1 MFKKQLW
8 VLLIFPLFLILGC
21 ADGDND
27 EVWPVPRPLGQE
39 IQTYRPPVKPY
50 KSVPVRE
57 EITEPNDVITLREA
71 LALSLMHNPELK
83 SFSWQV
89 RASEARTL
97 QASLLPNPEIEVEVE
112 EVGGTGGRSGFDASE
127 TTIQL
132 GQLIELGGKVEKREK
147 VASLESELAGWGYEA
162 KRVDVLT
169 KVTHA
174 FVEVLASQE
183 RLKLADELVQLSEE
197 ILYTVSLRVEAGK
210 DSPVEKTKAQLVLSG
225 ARVEQKQAVQRL
237 KTARKRL
244 TALWGNTSPVF
255 EEAAG
260 QFELVSGFPSESKL
274 SSFLVGNPELARWA
288 VEMERQRA
296 ILELEK
302 ANSIIDPRLSGG
314 VQYLNEDNDTAIVFG
329 VSVPVP
335 IFNQN
340 QGKILE
346 ARYNILK
353 ARNQQEA
360 AEASLNLGLSEA
372 YQGLSIAFIQATDL
386 KEEILPGAQSAMD
399 ATREGYSQ
407 GKFDYLMVLD
417 AQRTFFLSRAKYVE
431 SLAAYHRARADIEQ
445 LVGQS
450 IEELNRYFN
459 ENIKEQN

>member
-1 MFKKQLW
+1 
-8 VLLIFPLFLILGC
+8 
-21 ADGDND
+21 
-27 EVWPVPRPLGQE
+27 VWPVPRPLGQE
-39 IQTYRPPVKPY
+39 VQTYRPPVKLS
-50 KSVPVRE
+50 KSVSPTS
-57 EITEPNDVITLREA
+57 EITEPSGVITLREA

-97 QASLLPNPEIEVEVE
+97 QAGLLPNPEIEVEVE
-112 EVGGTGGRSGFDASE
+112 EVGGTGARSGFDASE

-132 GQLIELGGKVEKREK
+132 GQLVELGGKAEKRK
-147 VASLESELAGWGYEA
+147 RVASLESELTGWSYEA
-162 KRVDVLT
+162 KRLDVLT
-169 KVTHA
+169 KVTHS
-174 FVEVLASQE
+174 FIGVIASQE
-183 RLKLADELVQLSEE
+183 RLKLADELVQLSED
-197 ILYTVSLRVEAGK
+197 ILYAVNLRVEAGK
-210 DSPVEKTKAQLVLSG
+210 DSPVERTKAQLVLSS
-225 ARVEQKQAVQRL
+225 ARVEQKQAKQRL
-237 KTARKRL
+237 KTARNRL
-244 TALWGNTSPVF
+244 TALWGNNWPVF

-260 QFELVSGFPSESKL
+260 QFNLVSDIPSETKL
-274 SSFLVGNPELARWA
+274 RNFLAYNPELARWA
-288 VEMERQRA
+288 IEMERQRA

-302 ANSIIDPRLSGG
+302 ANSIVDPRLFGG
-314 VQYLNEDNDTAIVFG
+314 VQYFNEDNDTAIVFG
-329 VSVPVP
+329 LSVPVP

-353 ARNQQEA
+353 AQNQQEA
-360 AEASLNLGLSEA
+360 AEASLYVGLTEA
-372 YQGLSIAFIQATDL
+372 YQGLSIGFIEATDL
-386 KEEILPGAQSAMD
+386 KEEILPGAQSALD
-399 ATREGYSQ
+399 ATRAGYRE

-450 IEELNRYFN
+450 IDELNKYFD

>member
-1 MFKKQLW
+1 MFKKRLW
-8 VLLIFPLFLILGC
+8 VLLIFAMVFVLGC
-21 ADGDND
+21 GDSGND

-39 IQTYRPPVKPY
+39 IQTYRPPVKPS
-50 KSVPVRE
+50 KSVPVTE
-57 EITEPNDVITLREA
+57 EIVEPNGVITLREA

-112 EVGGTGGRSGFDASE
+112 EVGGTGARSGFDGSE

-132 GQLIELGGKVEKREK
+132 GQLIELGGKVEKRER
-147 VASLESELAGWGYEA
+147 VASLENELAGWGYEA
-162 KRVDVLT
+162 KRLDVLT

-174 FVEVLASQE
+174 FIGVLASRQ
-183 RLKLADELVQLSEE
+183 RLMLADELVQLSEE
-197 ILYTVSLRVEAGK
+197 ILYAVNLRVEAGK
-210 DSPVEKTKAQLVLSG
+210 DSPVEKTKAQLVLSN
-225 ARVEQKQAVQRL
+225 ARVEQKKAKQRL
-237 KTARKRL
+237 NTARKRL
-244 TALWGNTSPVF
+244 TALWGNNWPVF
-255 EEAAG
+255 QEAVG
-260 QFELVSGFPSESKL
+260 QLDLISPFPSETKL
-274 SSFLVGNPELARWA
+274 SSFLAQNPELARWA

-302 ANSIIDPRLSGG
+302 ANSIVDPRLSGG
-314 VQYLNEDNDTAIVFG
+314 VQYLNEDNDTAFVFG
-329 VSVPVP
+329 LSVPIP

-353 ARNQQEA
+353 AQNQQEA
-360 AEASLNLGLSEA
+360 AEASLHVGLTEA
-372 YQGLSIAFIQATDL
+372 YQALSISFIEATDL
-386 KEEILPGAQSAMD
+386 KEEILPGAQSALD

-417 AQRTFFLSRAKYVE
+417 AQRTFFVSKAKYVE

-450 IEELNRYFN
+450 INDLNKYLE
-459 ENIKEQN
+459 ENIKTHN

>member
-8 VLLIFPLFLILGC
+8 VLLIFAMVFVLGC
-21 ADGDND
+21 GDSGND
-27 EVWPVPRPLGQE
+27 EVWPVPRPLGKE
-39 IQTYRPPVKPY
+39 IQTYRPPVKPS
-50 KSVPVRE
+50 KSVPVAP
-57 EITEPNDVITLREA
+57 EITEPNGVITLREA

-112 EVGGTGGRSGFDASE
+112 EVGGTGGRSGFDGSE

-132 GQLIELGGKVEKREK
+132 GQLIELGGKVEKRER

-162 KRVDVLT
+162 KRLDVLT
-169 KVTHA
+169 RVTHA

-197 ILYTVSLRVEAGK
+197 ILYTVNLRVEAGK

-225 ARVEQKQAVQRL
+225 ARVEQKQAAQRL

-244 TALWGNTSPVF
+244 TALWGNNWPVF

-260 QFELVSGFPSESKL
+260 QFELVSAFPSESKL
-274 SSFLVGNPELARWA
+274 SSFLAGNPELGRWA

-302 ANSIIDPRLSGG
+302 ANSIVDPRLSGG

-353 ARNQQEA
+353 AQNQQEA

-386 KEEILPGAQSAMD
+386 KEEILPGAQSALD
-399 ATREGYSQ
+399 ATRAGYRE

-445 LVGQS
+445 LVG
-450 IEELNRYFN
+450 
-459 ENIKEQN
+459 